1 MTVSSIMK
9 ISYLQR
15 TFYITHLTGFLA
27 GISFPFIAYPL
38 VGSQAFSLP
47 FVAICLAM
55 GFAVGA
61 MMFFYVLITLKSQLR
76 RQLDILAPL
85 IGKLDLPA
93 ETVEALQE
101 SMEKAVLQFQGLNR
115 NFLTTID
122 HFVPHYRSLADSSR
136 YLSDRAQDGIRAA
149 QAIRKDITA
158 MAQKQDEVMQMVQNL
173 TDRAQN
179 EAAIS
184 RELSASLEEMA
195 QAMEI
200 STAKFLET
208 TTSVDEM
215 TSSVRETAAQTDD
228 IARSVE
234 GTARDLESIGGAL
247 ERIRNGSFSGARITE
262 TVKKDAESGLQVVRA
277 SMEEM
282 ERIEQESRRAS
293 GAMERLSRQT
303 GEVVKI
309 IEVIKELVSDT
320 ELLAFNAA
328 IIAAKAGEEGKGFSV
343 VAEEIRD
350 LADRTTSSAQDIHRI
365 VKAIGGDT
373 REVTEAVEATSKRIA
388 RGKELSLS
396 TGQALR
402 KIVQS
407 SSEAAL
413 ASDEIANLTLA
424 EEKRA
429 RALLDD
435 AGRSLRSVKAIARTM
450 REQQNAIARIQDGV
464 SEMKGAADLIARGME
479 EQVRANREFDRG
491 LLDRESQI
499 QAIHAATSFQQSTV
513 KLVFAHFESS
523 EERLRRNTER
533 SQIILREI
541 AELEV
546 LAETLRELVST
557 FEGRIAS
564 SYAHAPALQAPE
576 A

>member
-1 MTVSSIMK
+1 MSISSIKK
-9 ISYLQR
+9 ITYLQR
-15 TFYITHLTGFLA
+15 TFYITHATGFLA
-27 GISFPFIAYPL
+27 GISYPFLIYPFI
-38 VGSQAFSLP
+38 GSQALTLP
-47 FVAICLAM
+47 FFALCLTM
-55 GFAVGA
+55 GFAMGA
-61 MMFFYVLITLKSQLR
+61 VMFFYVLITLKSQMR
-76 RQLDILAPL
+76 RQLEILAPL
-85 IGKLDLPA
+85 IGELDLPA
-93 ETVEALQE
+93 EKVEALQA
-101 SMEKAVLQFQGLNR
+101 SMENAVLQFQGLNR
-115 NFLTTID
+115 NFMTTID

-136 YLSDRAQDGIRAA
+136 YLSDRAQDGIKAA

-158 MAQKQDEVMQMVQNL
+158 MAKKQDEVMMMVQNL

-208 TTSVDEM
+208 STSVDQM
-215 TSSVRETAAQTDD
+215 TSSVRETATQTDE

-234 GTARDLESIGGAL
+234 GTAKDLESIGGAL
-247 ERIRNGSFSGARITE
+247 ERIRSGAFSGARITE
-262 TVKKDAESGLQVVRA
+262 TVKRDAESGLQVVRA

-293 GAMERLSRQT
+293 DAMERLSRQT

-350 LADRTTSSAQDIHRI
+350 LADRTTTSAQDIHRI

-373 REVTEAVEATSKRIA
+373 REVTEAVEATSQRIS
-388 RGKELSLS
+388 RGKKLSLS
-396 TGQALR
+396 TGEALR

-407 SSEAAL
+407 SSEAAA
-413 ASDEIANLTLA
+413 ASDEIATLTQS
-424 EEKRA
+424 EENRA
-429 RALLDD
+429 RALIDD
-435 AGRSLRSVKAIARTM
+435 AGRSLRSVKAIARTI
-450 REQQNAIARIQDGV
+450 REQQTATARIQDGV
-464 SEMKGAADLIARGME
+464 TEMKGAADRIARGME

-491 LLDRESQI
+491 LLEREEQI

-513 KLVFAHFESS
+513 KVVFSHFESS
-523 EERLRRNTER
+523 EERLRRNVER
-533 SQIILREI
+533 AQVILREI
-541 AELEV
+541 AELEI
-546 LAETLRELVST
+546 LAEQLRELVST
-557 FEGRIAS
+557 FEGKIAS
-564 SYAHAPALQAPE
+564 GKLSPAEQVA
-576 A
+576 